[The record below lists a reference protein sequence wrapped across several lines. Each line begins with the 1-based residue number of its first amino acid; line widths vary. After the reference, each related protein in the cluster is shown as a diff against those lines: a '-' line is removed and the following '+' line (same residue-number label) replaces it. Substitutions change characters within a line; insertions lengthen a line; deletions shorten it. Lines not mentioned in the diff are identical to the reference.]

1 MRKKWKRI
9 ILFFVILAM
18 LLAGCSVW
26 LQAEAVKLSEFIP
39 GRSRPFVSIAA
50 ERKDSIDMVV
60 LGDSES
66 YTSVSP
72 MQLWKEQGM
81 AAYVC
86 GQPGQ
91 KIQETYYMLKTA
103 FKYQSPKVVLMET
116 NLMFRDPG
124 PMKNLQVSL
133 AEPARY
139 HFPLLRF
146 HNLWKLAFD
155 GKKPGESVYKG
166 FAIRSNVNPFDSGD
180 YMKET
185 KEVQEMP
192 KAVSFY
198 MEEIQELCRRN
209 GAELVLMSAPS
220 PKNYSYKKHNAIE
233 NYAKEKGIT
242 YVDLNLQIRE
252 LGIDWKEDSYDK
264 GDHLNLYGAQKVTAW
279 LGGYLKEK
287 YEMPDHRNDP
297 SYEDWNQMEEK
308 YEKEIQKVSL

>member
-1 MRKKWKRI
+1 MRKKWKRV

-26 LQAEAVKLSEFIP
+26 IQSEAVKLSDFIP
-39 GRSRPFVSIAA
+39 GRSRPFVAIAA
-50 ERKDSIDMVV
+50 ERKESIDLVV

-72 MQLWKEQGM
+72 MQLWKEHGM
-81 AAYVC
+81 TAYVC

-103 FKYQSPKVVLMET
+103 LRTQSPKVVLMET

-124 PMKNLQVSL
+124 PVKNRQTAL

-146 HNLWKLAFD
+146 HNLWKMAFD

-198 MEEIQELCRRN
+198 MEEIQEMCHRN
-209 GAELVLMSAPS
+209 GAELILMSAPS

-233 NYAKEKGIT
+233 NYAKEKGIP

-252 LGIDWKEDSYDK
+252 LGIDWQEDSYDK

-287 YEMPDHRNDP
+287 YGMPDHRSDP
-297 SYEDWNQMEEK
+297 SYEDWKQMEEK

>member
-26 LQAEAVKLSEFIP
+26 IQSEAVKLSDFIP
-39 GRSRPFVSIAA
+39 GRSRPFVAIAA
-50 ERKDSIDMVV
+50 ERKESIDLVV

-72 MQLWKEQGM
+72 MQLWKEHGM
-81 AAYVC
+81 TAYVC

-103 FKYQSPKVVLMET
+103 LRTQSPKVVLMET
-116 NLMFRDPG
+116 NLMFRDLG
-124 PMKNLQVSL
+124 PVKNLQTTL

-146 HNLWKLAFD
+146 HNLWKMAFD

>member
-1 MRKKWKRI
+1 MRKKWKRV

-26 LQAEAVKLSEFIP
+26 IQSEAVKLSDFIP

-50 ERKDSIDMVV
+50 ERKESIDLVV

-72 MQLWKEQGM
+72 MQLWKEHGM
-81 AAYVC
+81 TAYVC

-103 FKYQSPKVVLMET
+103 LRTQSPKVVLMET

-124 PMKNLQVSL
+124 PVKNLHATL

-146 HNLWKLAFD
+146 HNLWKMAFD

-233 NYAKEKGIT
+233 NYAKEKGIP

-252 LGIDWKEDSYDK
+252 LGIDWQEDSYDK

-287 YEMPDHRNDP
+287 YEMPDHRSDP
-297 SYEDWNQMEEK
+297 SYEDWKQMEEK

>member
-1 MRKKWKRI
+1 MRKIWKRV

-18 LLAGCSVW
+18 LLAGCSAW
-26 LQAEAVKLSEFIP
+26 IYREAVRLSDFIP
-39 GRSRPFVSIAA
+39 GRSRSFVSIAA
-50 ERKDSIDMVV
+50 ERKESIDLVV

-66 YTSVSP
+66 FTSVSP

-81 AAYVC
+81 PAYVC

-103 FKYQSPKVVLMET
+103 LKYQSPKVVLMET

-124 PMKNLQVSL
+124 PTKNLQATL

-146 HNLWKLAFD
+146 HNLWKMAFD
-155 GKKPGESVYKG
+155 GKKPGEPVYKG
-166 FAIRSNVNPFDSGD
+166 FAIRSNVAPFDSGD

-185 KEVQEMP
+185 KEVQELP
-192 KAVSFY
+192 KSVSFY
-198 MEEIQELCRRN
+198 MEEIRELCRRN
-209 GAELVLMSAPS
+209 GAELVLLSVPS

-242 YVDLNLQIRE
+242 YVDLNLQVRE
-252 LGIDWKEDSYDK
+252 LGINWQEDSYDK

-279 LGGYLKEK
+279 LGKYLKEK
-287 YEMPDHRNDP
+287 YLSLIHISEPTRP
-297 SYEDWNQMEEK
+297 SSNA
-308 YEKEIQKVSL
+308 